1 MVLWDGHG
9 VRNVVRG
16 RTRVIFARFVVAMD
30 KVEGSEPF
38 GLLRSL
44 LA

>member
-1 MVLWDGHG
+1 MVLWDGHS
-9 VRNVVRG
+9 VRNVVGG
-16 RTRVIFARFVVAMD
+16 RRRVILARLVVSMNE
-30 KVEGSEPF
+30 VEGSEPF